1 MKQFKVSVT
10 KMTDTT
16 PSLNRFFSEI
26 SKTKLLTADEESVL
40 AFKAKAGDKKAREI
54 IIKANLRFVISV
66 AKQYVNKDSPLEDLV
81 SEGNKGIVEAIDK
94 FDPTTGFKFISY
106 AVWHIRKNIYMY
118 MSDLSR
124 QIRIPLSVTTELRRY
139 QKMEEE
145 FISNTGRNPNTEEI
159 LDLLEQAGTP
169 ISKNTTENIN
179 NSPKTVPLIPENTDE
194 DSFGPI
200 NFLSSGE
207 ETDKGII
214 NESRS
219 EMIELI
225 MRRLSVIEKEV
236 VLMKYGINTQQGE
249 CTYTQIAKRYDKTP
263 EWARK
268 ITKIAMKKM
277 KYSFIKNK
285 ISDSDLN

>member
-26 SKTKLLTADEESVL
+26 SKTKLLTAEEEAEL
-40 AFKAKAGDKKAREI
+40 AFKAKGGDEKARELV
-54 IIKANLRFVISV
+54 IKANLRFVISV
-66 AKQYVNKDSPLEDLV
+66 AKQYVNKDATLEDLV

-94 FDPTTGFKFISY
+94 FDPSTGFKFISY

-124 QIRIPLSVTTELRRY
+124 QIRIPLSITTDLRKY
-139 QKMEEE
+139 QRMEED

-159 LDLLEQAGTP
+159 LDLLDQVGTP
-169 ISKNTTENIN
+169 ISKNAAETIK
-179 NSPKTVPLIPENTDE
+179 NSPRTVPLIPENTDE

-200 NFLSSGE
+200 NFLNSGDE
-207 ETDKGII
+207 PDKGLI

-219 EMIELI
+219 ELI
-225 MRRLSVIEKEV
+225 KKVMSRLSQIEREV
-236 VLMKYGINTQQGE
+236 VLLKYGINNQQDE
-249 CTYTQIAKRYDKTP
+249 CTFTQIAKKYNKTP

-268 ITKIAMKKM
+268 VTKTAMKKM

-285 ISDSDLN
+285 IGGTDLN

>member
-26 SKTKLLTADEESVL
+26 SKTKLLTPEEESEL
-40 AFKAKAGDKKAREI
+40 AFKAKEGDEKAREA

-66 AKQYVNKDSPLEDLV
+66 AKQYVNKDASLEDLV

-94 FDPTTGFKFISY
+94 FDPSTGFKFISY

-124 QIRIPLSVTTELRRY
+124 QIRIPLSIITDLRKY
-139 QKMEEE
+139 QKMEED
-145 FISNTGRNPNTEEI
+145 FISNTGRNPNTEEVI
-159 LDLLEQAGTP
+159 ELLEQVGKT
-169 ISKNTTENIN
+169 ISKNAEETIK
-179 NSPKTVPLIPENTDE
+179 NSPRTVPLMPENTDD

-207 ETDKGII
+207 ETDSGVI

-219 EMIELI
+219 ALI
-225 MRRLSVIEKEV
+225 KTIMARLSQIEKEV
-236 VLMKYGINTQQGE
+236 VLLKYGINSYNDEYSFTR
-249 CTYTQIAKRYDKTP
+249 IAEKYDKTP

-268 ITKIAMKKM
+268 VTKTAMKKM
-277 KYSFIKNK
+277 KYSFIKNQIK
-285 ISDSDLN
+285 NSDLN